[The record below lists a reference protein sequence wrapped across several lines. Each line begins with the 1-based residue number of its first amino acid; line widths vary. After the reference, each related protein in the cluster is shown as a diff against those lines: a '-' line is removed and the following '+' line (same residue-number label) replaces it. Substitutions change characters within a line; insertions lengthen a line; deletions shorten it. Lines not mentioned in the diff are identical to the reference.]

1 MFCSLTRAR
10 WLVLFAMFILGPLSA
25 SAQETVSCGPWTDNP
40 IVAGSTSLKAQHLNE
55 IRACLDL
62 IVRILNVAPPPPP
75 PPPSGAIELTDVL
88 KYNPCFTT
96 RICIYVTV
104 VNGTSESIQFD
115 VWTRI
120 YDNADQLLELE
131 QTRRITVAGGGQR
144 QVGIV
149 DVDIEDMTTAA
160 YYTVELTTTD
170 GVSLPCSGCG
180 TRRPW

>member
-1 MFCSLTRAR
+1 MPCLKTRAR
-10 WLVLFAMFILGPLSA
+10 WLVLFAVLVLCPLSA
-25 SAQETVSCGPWTDNP
+25 NAQEPVSCGPWTDNP

-62 IVRILNVAPPPPP
+62 LVRILNVAPPPPP
-75 PPPSGAIELTDVL
+75 PPSGNISLTDVL
-88 KYNPCFTT
+88 QYNPCFST

-104 VNGTSESIQFD
+104 VNGTSDSIQFD

-120 YDNADQLLELE
+120 YDAADQLLERE
-131 QTRRITVAGGGQR
+131 QRGRITVASGGQR

-149 DVDIEDMTTAA
+149 DVYIEDMTAAA
-160 YYTVELTTTD
+160 YYTIELTTTD
-170 GVSLPCSGCG
+170 GVPLPCSGCG